1 MFYGITDLT
10 TFVLGT
16 IFIVLL
22 PGPNS
27 LYVMAAASRWGVGAG
42 YRGAL
47 GIVVGDTI
55 LMLLAVT
62 GAASLLRTTPELFM
76 AIKYAGAGYL
86 AWMGLSLMR
95 SALTTWRR
103 GDETAAQVGDGRPH
117 YPALRGMPHPFRSAL
132 VISLMNPKAILF
144 YVSFFI
150 QFVSP
155 GYAHPALSFLILGV
169 VVQLCSMAYLSVL
182 IFGGTWLA
190 DAFRRRPRLSATAT
204 GGVGALFIGFGVKLA
219 GGGLA

>member
-1 MFYGITDLT
+1 MQRRLQ
-10 TFVLGT
+10 
-16 IFIVLL
+16 
-22 PGPNS
+22 PGF
-27 LYVMAAASRWGVGAG
+27 AA
-42 YRGAL
+42 
-47 GIVVGDTI
+47 
-55 LMLLAVT
+55 
-62 GAASLLRTTPELFM
+62 
-76 AIKYAGAGYL
+76 
-86 AWMGLSLMR
+86 
-95 SALTTWRR
+95 
-103 GDETAAQVGDGRPH
+103 
-117 YPALRGMPHPFRSAL
+117 PHPFRTAL

-144 YVSFFI
+144 FVSFFI